1 MHQIETFLMVLF
13 AFLSVTTFSMA
24 LEVAHRAYRH
34 RRFRRFLAAKAA
46 KEAAQ

>member
-1 MHQIETFLMVLF
+1 MHQIETFIIVLF
-13 AFLSVTTFSMA
+13 AFLSLTTFCGA
-24 LEVAHRAYRH
+24 LEVARRAYRH